1 MEKIVIQINGGMMVN
16 VEMSVKKMSVCDH
29 VCKKDHLW
37 NPAICNCENRK
48 YLASIMDDSV
58 IMWDE
63 VIESYENTRRKQILM
78 KDSSL

>member
-1 MEKIVIQINGGMMVN
+1 MEKIVIQVNGEMMVN

-29 VCKKDHLW
+29 VCKKDHLL

-63 VIESYENTRRKQILM
+63 VIESYENTTRKQILM
-78 KDSSL
+78 KDSL

>member
-1 MEKIVIQINGGMMVN
+1 MEKIVIQVNGEMMVN

-37 NPAICNCENRK
+37 NPAIYNCENRK

-58 IMWDE
+58 IMCDE